1 MAKTATPGI
10 VELAGGERFV
20 ANAVPD
26 PFDARDLVYRPRLE
40 LLAPAIDQRD
50 LDGPYGRY
58 IMRQQ
63 GNSCVG
69 HALATVINVVL
80 SGAVRRAR
88 EQAPRMDG
96 RAARPPLIPDAEP
109 VSPYMLYRLARRYD
123 EFPGELD
130 AGSSIRGA
138 LKGWFHHGLALE
150 WDWPELAMDEEPDL
164 DDEEFVD
171 LCRDRPL
178 GAFYRVNP
186 YRLDDMQSAINELHA
201 ICVSARVHQ
210 GWIHPLPLERGDRTA
225 HVIARPI
232 DAVALGGH
240 AFALVGYDDVGFL
253 VQNSWGTEW
262 GKGGFATLPYEDWL
276 DSAYDAWVVR
286 PGVPQT
292 PFVSGRQRSAVA
304 TGGVLATGGGPDL
317 RRLERHLVNLGEGG
331 RLSSRGVSVSTPA
344 QIDRAFRHMEELHA
358 AWTGADPAAGRHVV
372 LYAHGGL
379 AGESPGVEVAQRHLD
394 WWLSNRVYPLYFAW
408 ESGRAGALLPQL
420 RSLTRGAE
428 PEGGIGFDL
437 VEQFDRLVERTA
449 HTSLRWMWEELKEHA
464 RLASA
469 PISAEA
475 RLEWP
480 PRSSA
485 ARDAMAALPGASLAV
500 SRLRL
505 YARRSPDPVHV
516 HLVGHGAGA
525 VFLAAL
531 LERLAAVDVRAESMA
546 LLGPALRVD
555 DFAHRLLPLLRRGR
569 VARFTVFALGDARE
583 LDDMCRADG
592 EVVYRKS
599 LLYLVSR
606 ALEARPGDRGE
617 APLLG
622 MERAYALPVSGDA
635 ARTLDEALREVRGAW
650 VVSPASAPAN
660 LRSDATT
667 HAGLDDDSPT
677 MTSVLLRMLDQP
689 RPRENNEYVPYM
701 ALREVPGLDRSGA
714 PRAPARAPRGAA
726 PLAVAAATR
735 APGRDPLVVTGE
747 PQTERPRVNLSTGPA
762 PEVGV
767 APATGSTILD
777 VLECRGWRVARDG
790 EDDG

>member
-10 VELAGGERFV
+10 VELTGGERFV
-20 ANAVPD
+20 TSAVPD
-26 PFDARDLVYRPRLE
+26 PFDARDLAYRPRLE
-40 LLAPAIDQRD
+40 PLAPAMDQRD

-58 IMRQQ
+58 VMRQQ
-63 GNSCVG
+63 GSSCVG

-88 EQAPRMDG
+88 EQARRMDG
-96 RAARPPLIPDAEP
+96 GSVRRPLIPDAEP

-138 LKGWFHHGLALE
+138 LKGWFHHGVALE
-150 WDWPELAMDEEPDL
+150 WDWPELAMAEEPDL
-164 DDEEFVD
+164 EDAEFID

-201 ICVSARVHQ
+201 VCVSARVHQ

-225 HVIARPI
+225 HVIARPV

-240 AFALVGYDDVGFL
+240 AFALVGYDDIGFL
-253 VQNSWGTEW
+253 VQNSWGTAW

-292 PFVSGRQRSAVA
+292 PFATGRQRSVVA
-304 TGGVLATGGGPDL
+304 TGGALATGGGPDL
-317 RRLERHLVNLGEGG
+317 RRLERHVVNLGEGG
-331 RLSSRGVSVSTPA
+331 RLSSHGVFVSTPA
-344 QIDRAFRHMEELHA
+344 QIERAFQHMDELHA
-358 AWTGADPAAGRHVV
+358 AWTRADPAAGRHVV
-372 LYAHGGL
+372 LYAHGGP
-379 AGESPGVEVAQRHLD
+379 AGEPPGLEVAQRHLD
-394 WWLSNRVYPLYFAW
+394 WWLSNRVYPLCFAW
-408 ESGRAGALLPQL
+408 ESVRGGALLQQL

-437 VEQFDRLVERTA
+437 AEQFDRLVERTA
-449 HTSLRWMWEELKEHA
+449 HTSLRWMWAEMKENA
-464 RLASA
+464 AAASA
-469 PISAEA
+469 SIPPDA

-500 SRLRL
+500 SRLRR
-505 YARRSPDPVHV
+505 YARRSPQPVHV

-531 LERLAAVDVRAESMA
+531 LERLAAAGVRVESMA
-546 LLGPALRVD
+546 LLAPALRVD
-555 DFAHRLLPLLRRGR
+555 DFDARLVPHLRRGR
-569 VARFTVFALGDARE
+569 VRRFTVFALGDAYE
-583 LDDMCRADG
+583 LDDVCRAGG

-622 MERAYALPVSGDA
+622 MERAYGLPVSADSP
-635 ARTLDEALREVRGAW
+635 RTLQDVLREVRGAW
-650 VVSPASAPAN
+650 VVSPASAPAD
-660 LRSDATT
+660 LRSDAAT
-667 HAGLDDDSPT
+667 HAGLADDSPT

-689 RPRENNEYVPYM
+689 RPRERNEYVPYM
-701 ALREVPGLDRSGA
+701 ALREVPGLARSG
-714 PRAPARAPRGAA
+714 PHRAPARAPRGAA
-726 PLAVAAATR
+726 PLAVTAATR
-735 APGRDPLVVTGE
+735 APGHDPVVVTRQ
-747 PQTERPRVNLSTGPA
+747 PQTGRPRVDLGAFPT

-767 APATGSTILD
+767 APVTGSTIVD
-777 VLECRGWRVARDG
+777 VLACRGWRVAREG
-790 EDDG
+790 AGGG